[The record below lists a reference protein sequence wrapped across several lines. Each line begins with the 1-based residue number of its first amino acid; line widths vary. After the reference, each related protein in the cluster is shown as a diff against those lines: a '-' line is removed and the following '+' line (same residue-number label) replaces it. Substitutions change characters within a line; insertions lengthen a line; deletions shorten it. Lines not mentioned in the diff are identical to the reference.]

1 MGHCFL
7 KLGNPDKARLA
18 FERALELDP
27 KCVGALVGL
36 AILELNLQE
45 ADSIRNGVQLLS
57 RAYTVDSSNPMVL
70 NHLANHF
77 FFKMVILAICL
88 CKTHNNSQFLC
99 RITRKFSIWRFTLFT
114 ILKTKLCEQNRV
126 TNWHELSMSKAI
138 TIKLFNTITRLEF
151 HFFSQ
156 TFYRLIYKF

>member
-7 KLGNPDKARLA
+7 KLGNPEKARMA

-27 KCVGALVGL
+27 KCIGALVGL

-45 ADSIRNGVQLLS
+45 DDSIRNGVQLLS
-57 RAYTVDSSNPMVL
+57 QAYTVDSSNPMVL

-77 FFKMVILAICL
+77 FFKKVIVTLFSE
-88 CKTHNNSQFLC
+88 THNSQPFLR
-99 RITRKFSIWRFTLFT
+99 RITRKFSIWRFTLFI

-156 TFYRLIYKF
+156 TFHRLIYKF